1 MANTP
6 HQSNDKSD
14 KPSNATPP
22 AHPPISGRDVV
33 VEAVTF
39 ADEKDNVPVVLNA
52 PLGTLLGKEPE
63 IRASKAGTRCF
74 SLARYKADAKRGNDG
89 VEMVTGVSLDFDHI
103 TNEALHRVS
112 DVLAPF
118 AGALYTTYS
127 DRATGLEDRC
137 TRGIV
142 LVSRPMRPDEYRLVR
157 EELIR
162 RLDLSVDDSTGDPA
176 RIWFAPSCPAERKE
190 FSFIHYSSG
199 QFLNVDEFL
208 AAAPKASPIPAQ
220 LAVVTP
226 TAITLA
232 RVRSRLEKM
241 KDPDVRALLAPVL
254 AGQAFAEKGARNTTL
269 WRVICIA
276 AFIAP
281 DADPETL
288 VKLVEPSLAVMQTED
303 PSDFI
308 TAITAA
314 DMAERALGDARAA
327 KLKVFERGD
336 EVEIA
341 KGLLEVLGADDDL
354 VHTEGS
360 FFRYDGT
367 TGLYGV
373 VTRDELSREVQSFA
387 GRLVM
392 GDDKPRVLRVSRRM
406 VDGACALA
414 ADQVS
419 NSTFFDEAPRGI
431 GFRNGFAT
439 VSADGVQLHPHG
451 RSNRSRTAL
460 PFDYDPEARSERFAQ
475 YLEEVF
481 AGDVDA
487 DDKRAALQ
495 EFAGACLLGIATRYA
510 RAFILLGTGRNGKS
524 VFIDIL
530 VALFPE
536 SARSAVAPQ
545 AFESDYFRALLA
557 GKLINSVAEL
567 PRADIMRGEAF
578 KAIIAGDIV
587 TARQIYKEPITFRPK
602 AGHVMAANTLP
613 GSDDLTAAFWERVH
627 IITFNRVF
635 AQHERDKTL
644 TARIV
649 ATESPGVAFWAL
661 QGAARL
667 LARGDHGAYTEPSSH
682 AMVLADWK
690 LRADQVRQ
698 YIGDRTRPT
707 TEASRRTQAMVLY
720 SDYKKWAQENG
731 HRPLA
736 NPGFGER
743 LKALG
748 IRKIKPHS
756 QNFYEVELVTGADV
770 PPGPIAPPGGFYG
783 MHPAGKAEP
792 PSAPAKAKQPEAQDA
807 PSMPGGSNGPPGPP
821 EGSNGTLPLVVPPL
835 LDRG

>member
-1 MANTP
+1 MAKTP
-6 HQSNDKSD
+6 RQSNDKSD
-14 KPSNATPP
+14 EPSNATPP

-39 ADEKDNVPVVLNA
+39 TDEKDNVPVVWNA
-52 PLGTLLGKEPE
+52 PLGTLIGDEPE
-63 IRASKAGTRCF
+63 IRASKLGTPCF
-74 SLARYKADAKRGNDG
+74 SLARYKPDAKRGNDG

-103 TNEALHRVS
+103 TNDTLHRVS

-137 TRGIV
+137 ARGIV

-162 RLDLSVDDSTGDPA
+162 RLDLSVDDSTSDPA

-199 QFLNVDEFL
+199 ELLNVDEFL
-208 AAAPKASPIPAQ
+208 AAAPMASPIPAQ

-241 KDPDVRALLAPVL
+241 KDPDIRALLAPVL

-269 WRVICIA
+269 WRVICCA

-281 DADPETL
+281 DADPDTL

-303 PSDFI
+303 PSDSI

-341 KGLLEVLGADDDL
+341 KGLLEVLGADDL
-354 VHTEGS
+354 VHTEGNLY
-360 FFRYDGT
+360 RYDGT

-419 NSTFFDEAPRGI
+419 KPTFFDEAPRGI
-431 GFRNGFAT
+431 AFRNGFVT
-439 VSADGVQLHPHG
+439 VSADGVQLHSHD
-451 RSNRSRTAL
+451 RSNRARTAL
-460 PFDYDPEARSERFAQ
+460 PFDFAPEAGCERFMQ
-475 YLEEVF
+475 YLQEVF

-510 RAFILLGTGRNGKS
+510 RAFILLGAGRNGKS

-530 VALFPE
+530 MALFPE
-536 SARSAVAPQ
+536 SAKASVAPQ
-545 AFESDYFRALLA
+545 SFEQDYFRALLS

-587 TARQIYKEPITFRPK
+587 TARQIYQTPITFRPK
-602 AGHVMAANTLP
+602 AGHIMAANALP

-644 TARIV
+644 TARIL
-649 ATESPGVAFWAL
+649 ATELPGVAFWAL
-661 QGAARL
+661 QGGARL
-667 LARGDHGAYTEPSSH
+667 LARGDHGAYTEPESH
-682 AMVLADWK
+682 ARVLAEWK

-698 YIGDRTRPT
+698 YVEERTRPT
-707 TEASRRTQAMVLY
+707 TEVSRRTQAMVLY
-720 SDYKKWAQENG
+720 ADYKKWAQENG
-731 HRPLA
+731 HRALA

-756 QNFYEVELVTGADV
+756 QNFYEVELVSVSAT
-770 PPGPIAPPGGFYG
+770 PPSDFYRTPPVGKAGPVN
-783 MHPAGKAEP
+783 PAGQEKEP
-792 PSAPAKAKQPEAQDA
+792 RSQDA
-807 PSMPGGSNGPPGPP
+807 SSNAAPKYDPPGPP
-821 EGSNGTLPLVVPPL
+821 EDSYGTGNVESETAGPRVKP
-835 LDRG
+835 